1 MPEILQSS
9 PVVRPAPL
17 VVLVD
22 DDDALRAALKFSLEI
37 EGYTVIACDTGEALL
52 ALDLP
57 ADAGCL
63 VVDYKLD
70 ALNGL
75 DALEALRDRGVAL
88 PAIVITSFANPM
100 LLSRAAQLDA
110 EVVEKPLLGDALLSR
125 IHELLPLS

>member
-1 MPEILQSS
+1 MPEIPQSS

-22 DDDALRAALKFSLEI
+22 DDDALRAALKCSLEI
-37 EGYTVIACDTGEALL
+37 EGYAVIACDTGEALL

-75 DALEALRDRGVAL
+75 DALEALRGRGVAL
-88 PAIVITSFANPM
+88 PAIVITSFANPI
-100 LLSRAAQLDA
+100 LLSRAARLDA
-110 EVVEKPLLGDALLSR
+110 EVVAKP
-125 IHELLPLS
+125 